1 MKPSLLAAAGAL
13 ALIWSV
19 SPALAQEA
27 ASLRIGATV
36 DGALGDGDARDTD
49 GDYVYDDY
57 RFAARAGQR
66 LEAVLRSDSFDA
78 YLALYAEGSDESLA
92 EDDDGLGEGT
102 DARLRFT
109 PEEDGTYVLRART
122 LSGTDG
128 GGYSLSLRERPAPA
142 RAPRPARIRLGAE
155 EAGELTDRDPQQEDG
170 GSYDAY
176 GFRAEQGQRVIIT
189 LDSDDFDP
197 LVRVG
202 RMAGGDFV
210 ELAHN
215 DDGPDQGL
223 NSRLVFTASTAGD
236 YVIRATAVQDGT
248 GAYTIGLAPAPDA
261 PPAKPLAIGDK
272 VEGELNADT
281 GANDDGQRAQLY
293 RFSAEAGQRVAIE
306 LSSKDF
312 DTYLVLRN
320 GVDGSVIAQDDDGA
334 GVGTNSRLTAT
345 LDTAGDYVVE
355 ARAFSGD
362 GEGRFT
368 LTVSEVAPPPPPT
381 SIQFGETVEGEIKTE
396 DPQSDDGKH
405 YHAYAF
411 SGAEGQRIQAILRS
425 GDFDA
430 YLEVGAAEGDFTAL
444 ASDDDGLAQGT
455 DSRLNFTLP
464 KTGDYVI
471 RVMPLSAEEDGL
483 YALELTERGP
493 EPEPGSILVGATAR
507 GTLRSTDAMT
517 EEGAYYDA
525 YRFQA
530 KKDEKLRITLVSNA
544 FDAFLDLGEGGE
556 AFTSLATDDD
566 GLSDTHAKLEWTA
579 PEDGWYVVRAQA
591 LAPNETGAYALAVER
606 QP

>member
-1 MKPSLLAAAGAL
+1 
-13 ALIWSV
+13 
-19 SPALAQEA
+19 
-27 ASLRIGATV
+27 
-36 DGALGDGDARDTD
+36 
-49 GDYVYDDY
+49 
-57 RFAARAGQR
+57 
-66 LEAVLRSDSFDA
+66 
-78 YLALYAEGSDESLA
+78 
-92 EDDDGLGEGT
+92 
-102 DARLRFT
+102 
-109 PEEDGTYVLRART
+109 
-122 LSGTDG
+122 
-128 GGYSLSLRERPAPA
+128 
-142 RAPRPARIRLGAE
+142 
-155 EAGELTDRDPQQEDG
+155 
-170 GSYDAY
+170 
-176 GFRAEQGQRVIIT
+176 
-189 LDSDDFDP
+189 
-197 LVRVG
+197 
-202 RMAGGDFV
+202 
-210 ELAHN
+210 
-215 DDGPDQGL
+215 
-223 NSRLVFTASTAGD
+223 
-236 YVIRATAVQDGT
+236 
-248 GAYTIGLAPAPDA
+248 
-261 PPAKPLAIGDK
+261 
-272 VEGELNADT
+272 
-281 GANDDGQRAQLY
+281 
-293 RFSAEAGQRVAIE
+293 
-306 LSSKDF
+306 
-312 DTYLVLRN
+312 
-320 GVDGSVIAQDDDGA
+320 
-334 GVGTNSRLTAT
+334 
-345 LDTAGDYVVE
+345 
-355 ARAFSGD
+355 
-362 GEGRFT
+362 
-368 LTVSEVAPPPPPT
+368 
-381 SIQFGETVEGEIKTE
+381 QFGDTVEGEIKTE

-411 SGAEGQRIQAILRS
+411 SGAEGERIQAILRS

-507 GTLRSTDAMT
+507 GTLSSTDAMT

-579 PEDGWYVVRAQA
+579 PEDGWYVVRARA